1 MFSTILKYLLA
12 GVVLVG
18 SGFFIMRKNIEY
30 RQLAKEEEK
39 LVKQIYKAE
48 EDRRYYLYELEKLK
62 NEKGYSP
69 NMEKIMVLSDEEE
82 AK

>member
-1 MFSTILKYLLA
+1 
-12 GVVLVG
+12 
-18 SGFFIMRKNIEY
+18 
-30 RQLAKEEEK
+30 

>member
-1 MFSTILKYLLA
+1 M
-12 GVVLVG
+12 VLVG
-18 SGFFIMRKNIEY
+18 AGFFIMNKNIEY

-39 LVKQIYKAE
+39 LLKQIYKAE

-82 AK
+82 SK